1 MSEAKS
7 SNFGINKEID
17 LYQKYAH
24 KVKLGKL
31 YETLNI
37 TPNQCQAEMIDDID
51 NNYKDYWFFTVALGR
66 RSGKSYGMSCI
77 CARELLVPYSSV
89 AIIAPTAK
97 VTEIIWDEVKKR
109 LIELGMKPTTI
120 NNQERKLTLENGA
133 KLICGSVN
141 SPDALL
147 GNRFSAI
154 IVDEAAIDDEIESII
169 EMQLQ
174 PTQSDF
180 GVQENGAP
188 YGRIFL
194 VSSPRGK
201 SNYFYRQYL
210 KGITGVKGHKSYR
223 YGSKVN
229 PLNSPQFLE
238 NIKLTTDPLVYA
250 QEYEAEFV
258 SVSNNNIM
266 HSFDENKNLFD
277 FSTIAPFL
285 KDLKVIAGIDIGF
298 RDASCE
304 VLIAKDRAKY
314 YVFSSVAMSQSD
326 TASII
331 TAFKANEAKYCVVPT
346 VRFCDRTAAMFAAD
360 AASTYDFITY
370 PSVSDIRLG
379 FALLNQLFR
388 EGNLFIE
395 KSLESLISQIVSAE
409 WTEGKGNDIK
419 RTKSSLHFD
428 ELMAMR
434 YAVYTD
440 FKMNSSQDIVVI

>member
-7 SNFGINKEID
+7 SNHGINKEID
-17 LYQKYAH
+17 LYQKFAH

-31 YETLNI
+31 YETLKI
-37 TPNQCQAEMIDDID
+37 TPNQCQAEMIEDID
-51 NNYKDYWFFTVALGR
+51 NNYDKYWFFTVALGR
-66 RSGKSYGMSCI
+66 RSGKSFGMSCI
-77 CARELLVPYSSV
+77 GARELMVPYASV

-109 LIELGMKPTTI
+109 LIELGLKPVTI

-147 GNRFSAI
+147 GNRFSTI
-154 IVDEAAIDDEIESII
+154 IADEAAIDDEIAGILEL
-169 EMQLQ
+169 QLQ

-210 KGITGVKGHKSYR
+210 KGITGVRGYKSYR
-223 YGSKVN
+223 YGSSVN

-238 NIKLTTDPLVYA
+238 NIKASTDPLIYA

-266 HSFDENKNLFD
+266 HSFDENKHLFD
-277 FSTIAPFL
+277 FSVLAPFL
-285 KDLKVIAGIDIGF
+285 KDLKVIAGIDVGF

-314 YVFSSVAMSQSD
+314 YVFSSIAMSQSD

-331 TAFKANEAKYCVVPT
+331 SAFKANESTYGVTPAI
-346 VRFCDRTAAMFAAD
+346 RFCDRTAAMFAAD
-360 AASTYDFITY
+360 AASTYNFITY
-370 PSVSDIRLG
+370 PSNSDIRLG

-388 EGNLFIE
+388 EGNLMIE
-395 KSLESLISQIVSAE
+395 KSLDSLISQIVAAE

-434 YAVYTD
+434 YAIYSD
-440 FKMNSSQDIVVI
+440 FKMNSSQDIVII

>member
-1 MSEAKS
+1 MEANS
-7 SNFGINKEID
+7 SNYGINKEID
-17 LYQKYAH
+17 MYQKYAH

-31 YETLNI
+31 YEMLKI
-37 TPNQCQAEMIDDID
+37 TSNKCQAEMIDDID
-51 NNYKDYWFFTVALGR
+51 NNYDKYWFFTVALGR
-66 RSGKSYGMSCI
+66 RSGKSFGMSCI
-77 CARELLVPYSSV
+77 AVRELLVPYASV

-109 LIELGMKPTTI
+109 LIELGMKPVTI
-120 NNQERKLTLENGA
+120 NNQERKLTLENGS
-133 KLICGSVN
+133 KVICGSIN

-154 IVDEAAIDDEIESII
+154 IADEAAIDDELESII
-169 EMQLQ
+169 SLQLQ

-180 GVQENGAP
+180 GVQDNGAP
-188 YGRIFL
+188 FGRIFL

-210 KGITGVKGHKSYR
+210 KGITGVRGHKSYR
-223 YGSKVN
+223 YGSSVN
-229 PLNSPQFLE
+229 PLNSIQFLE
-238 NIKLTTDPLVYA
+238 NVKASTDPLIYA

-277 FSTIAPFL
+277 FSSIAPFL
-285 KDLKVIAGIDIGF
+285 RDLKIIAGIDVGF

-304 VLIAKDRAKY
+304 VLIAKDRARY
-314 YVFSSVAMSQSD
+314 YVFSSTALSQSD

-331 TAFKANEAKYCVVPT
+331 TAFKNTEDNYGITPII
-346 VRFCDRTAAMFAAD
+346 RYCDRTAAMFAAD
-360 AASTYDFITY
+360 AASTYNFITY
-370 PSVSDIRLG
+370 PSNSDIRLG
-379 FALLNQLFR
+379 FAVLNQLFR

-395 KSLESLISQIVSAE
+395 KSLASLIAQIVGAE

-419 RTKSSLHFD
+419 RTKNSLHFD
-428 ELMAMR
+428 ELMALR
-434 YAVYTD
+434 YAVYSD
-440 FKMNSSQDIVVI
+440 FRMNSSQDIVII